1 MVCLALVL
9 TVFTAKCCFDA
20 ATERLRREHERMT
33 ARPASPYSAHWYL
46 GADNQS
52 HLLPGH
58 RNPYV
63 EYDDDDDLV
72 GGVVAA
78 STLPSVPSTAATR
91 PGGSAGLMRTPS
103 RRSE

>member
-33 ARPASPYSAHWYL
+33 ARPVSPFCAHWYL
-46 GADNQS
+46 GAGDQS

-58 RNPYV
+58 RSPYV
-63 EYDDDDDLV
+63 EYDDDLV
-72 GGVVAA
+72 GGVATA
-78 STLPSVPSTAATR
+78 SALPSVPSTAATR
-91 PGGSAGLMRTPS
+91 STGRARGARPD
-103 RRSE
+103 